1 MTGPL
6 PEPAILA
13 AGAVKG
19 TLGAMLLGL
28 RMGLRMV
35 AVSLFAA

>member
-19 TLGAMLLGL
+19 TLGAMLLLGL
-28 RMGLRMV
+28 RMGL
-35 AVSLFAA
+35 VSLFAA